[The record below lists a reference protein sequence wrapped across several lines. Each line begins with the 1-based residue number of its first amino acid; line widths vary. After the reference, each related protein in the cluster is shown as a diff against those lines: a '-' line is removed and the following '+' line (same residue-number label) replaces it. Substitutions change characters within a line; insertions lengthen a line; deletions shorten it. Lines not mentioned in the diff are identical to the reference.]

1 MNEHANPATLSAQ
14 ADELEERMMN
24 ELGERIATKSVLFG
38 LADGKVE
45 MQSGPA
51 LRAANPD
58 KYFLM
63 GADPR
68 LPAMP
73 KKPTLIDFFNN
84 RFASLNHL
92 LQSATHA
99 LKGGH
104 SEKVILA
111 CLLHDIGYVR
121 GICQGDSPG
130 LYLTGQGANATTLP
144 PGATDASL
152 QPWHVDRGIRFVRE
166 RFATSP
172 WLDVE
177 VLASHIAY
185 TRFPVPDDPAFQ
197 ETRTLRGLVRAA
209 DLIGQLADPYYLRKL
224 PALFQEFRETGMD
237 ESYGFAHADAM
248 REGFPRFYEGSVRPS
263 IAYAIELLRTT
274 AAGRQWVASLHAH
287 VYEAA
292 TLQR

>member
-1 MNEHANPATLSAQ
+1 MIDVAALVIDDLIA
-14 ADELEERMMN
+14 R
-24 ELGERIATKSVLFG
+24 LGEAYRRTFGSQDPHVPEIVGWAAELALENIARSD
-38 LADGKVE
+38 APYHDVE
-45 MQSGPA
+45 HTVMVTWVGAEILRCHHLREGAVQPRDWMHFLVA
-51 LRAANPD
+51 L
-58 KYFLM
+58 L
-63 GADPR
+63 
-68 LPAMP
+68 
-73 KKPTLIDFFNN
+73 
-84 RFASLNHL
+84 
-92 LQSATHA
+92 
-99 LKGGH
+99 
-104 SEKVILA
+104 
-111 CLLHDIGYVR
+111 CHDIGYVR

-130 LYLTGQGANATTLP
+130 LYLTGQGSTLTSLP

-152 QPWHVDRGIRFVRE
+152 QPWHVDRGMRFVRE

-224 PALFQEFRETGMD
+224 PSLFQEFRETGMD
-237 ESYGFAHADAM
+237 GSYGFAHADAM
-248 REGFPRFYEGSVRPS
+248 REGFPKFYEGSVRPS

-274 AAGRQWVASLHAH
+274 ARGRQWVASLHAH